1 MVLKIALSFFVL
13 IICEAM
19 CGALLIEK
27 DTQFE
32 NRKCVGTIRLTLQ
45 HYSKIKCV
53 QKCHEESTK
62 GLCNVAGYNKA
73 TRTCYLSMDSHQDIL
88 DVDDEMVGVYF
99 MDKGSVL

>member
-1 MVLKIALSFFVL
+1 
-13 IICEAM
+13 M